1 LGLAV
6 LALKKGGNAM
16 GELLLTASEGAV
28 RILVLNRPERLN
40 ALSSE
45 LMVALNAAFEDA
57 ERDDSVRAVLL
68 SGAGRGF
75 SAGADLGLQAGD
87 ALDLGDMIDAYYN
100 PLVRRMRALPKP
112 IVCAVNG
119 VAAGA
124 GMNLALAA
132 DVVVAAKDAS
142 FTQAFIRIG
151 LSPDAGGTY
160 FLPRL
165 VGDARARA
173 LAMLGETITAET
185 AEAYGLIWK
194 TFDTEMLQT
203 EALTIATNLA
213 AKPAEAIAAMKEA
226 FNASA
231 SNNLDRQLDLERDIQ
246 RRLGKSSDFAEG
258 VRAFNEK
265 RLPVFGRK

>member
-1 LGLAV
+1 MDEV
-6 LALKKGGNAM
+6 LVSA
-16 GELLLTASEGAV
+16 TEGAV
-28 RILVLNRPERLN
+28 RTLVLNRPQRLN
-40 ALSSE
+40 ALSLE
-45 LMVALNAAFEDA
+45 LMAALNLAFEA
-57 ERDDSVRAVLL
+57 VEGDDSIRAVLL

-75 SAGADLGLQAGD
+75 SAGADLAFEVEGT
-87 ALDLGDMIDAYYN
+87 LDLGAMIDAYYN
-100 PLVRRMRALPKP
+100 PLVKRMRALPKP

-132 DVVVAAKDAS
+132 DIVVAGRDAL

-165 VGDARARA
+165 AGDAKARG
-173 LAMLGETITAET
+173 LAMLGETISAET

-194 TFDTEMLQT
+194 TIDTDMLMT

-213 AKPAEAIAAMKEA
+213 AKPAEALAAIKAA
-226 FNASA
+226 FNASP
-231 SNNLDRQLDLERDIQ
+231 SNSLNAQLDLERDIQ
-246 RRLGKSSDFAEG
+246 RRLGQSADFAEG
-258 VRAFNEK
+258 VRAFHEK
-265 RLPVFGRK
+265 RPPVFGR

>member
-1 LGLAV
+1 
-6 LALKKGGNAM
+6 M
-16 GELLLTASEGAV
+16 DDLLLTASEGAV
-28 RILVLNRPERLN
+28 RTLILNRPSRLN
-40 ALSSE
+40 PLSIE
-45 LMVALNAAFEDA
+45 MMAALNAAFQDIEQ
-57 ERDDSVRAVLL
+57 DDSVRAVLL
-68 SGAGRGF
+68 TGAGPGF
-75 SAGADLGLQAGD
+75 SAGADLGMQVSGP
-87 ALDLGDMIDAYYN
+87 LDLGNIIDAYYN

-132 DVVVAAKDAS
+132 DIVVAGRDAS
-142 FTQAFIRIG
+142 FAVAFIRIG

-165 VGDARARA
+165 AGDARARA
-173 LAMLGETITAET
+173 LAMLGETISAET

-194 TFDTEMLQT
+194 IFDAEMLMT

-213 AKPAEAIAAMKEA
+213 AKPAQAIAAMKAA

-231 SNNLDRQLDLERDIQ
+231 SNTLDQQLDLERDIQ
-246 RRLGKSSDFAEG
+246 RRLGKTADFFEG
-258 VRAFNEK
+258 VAAFMEK
-265 RLPVFGRK
+265 RPAVFGGKPG

>member
-1 LGLAV
+1 
-6 LALKKGGNAM
+6 M
-16 GELLLTASEGAV
+16 DELLVTATEGAV
-28 RILVLNRPERLN
+28 RTLVLNRPERLN
-40 ALSSE
+40 ALSLE
-45 LMVALNAAFEDA
+45 LMAALNSAFEAVEGD
-57 ERDDSVRAVLL
+57 ENIRAVLL

-75 SAGADLGLQAGD
+75 SAGADLAMEVGKGA
-87 ALDLGDMIDAYYN
+87 DLGDMIDAYYN
-100 PLVRRMRALPKP
+100 PLVKRMRALPKP

-132 DVVVAAKDAS
+132 DIVVAGRDAL

-165 VGDARARA
+165 AGDARARG

-194 TFDTEMLQT
+194 AIDPDMLMT

-213 AKPAEAIAAMKEA
+213 AKPAQALAGMKAA

-231 SNNLDRQLDLERDIQ
+231 GNSLEAQLDLERDIQ
-246 RRLGKSSDFAEG
+246 RRLGQSPDFAEG
-258 VRAFNEK
+258 VRAFQEK
-265 RLPVFGRK
+265 RLPVFGR